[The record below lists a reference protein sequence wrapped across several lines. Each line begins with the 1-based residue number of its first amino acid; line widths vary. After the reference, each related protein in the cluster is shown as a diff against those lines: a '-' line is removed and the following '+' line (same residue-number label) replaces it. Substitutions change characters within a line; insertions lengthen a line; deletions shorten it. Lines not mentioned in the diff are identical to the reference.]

1 MAIEHHSDE
10 RRRPV
15 SVSTSSFKSARALAP
30 RSLGG
35 AHFGRIRGARGK
47 LLQNLTD
54 LCAVLPCCLLR
65 TTTDAARFPQPM
77 EETMQ
82 GIRVPDSQQSL
93 VTAIFKDIALSFELP
108 QGATLE
114 DLASYLADL
123 GELHGGKPLAVDIQL
138 LC

>member
-1 MAIEHHSDE
+1 
-10 RRRPV
+10 
-15 SVSTSSFKSARALAP
+15 
-30 RSLGG
+30 
-35 AHFGRIRGARGK
+35 
-47 LLQNLTD
+47 
-54 LCAVLPCCLLR
+54 
-65 TTTDAARFPQPM
+65 
-77 EETMQ
+77 MQ

-114 DLASYLADL
+114 DRASYLADL

>member
-1 MAIEHHSDE
+1 
-10 RRRPV
+10 
-15 SVSTSSFKSARALAP
+15 
-30 RSLGG
+30 
-35 AHFGRIRGARGK
+35 
-47 LLQNLTD
+47 
-54 LCAVLPCCLLR
+54 
-65 TTTDAARFPQPM
+65 M